1 MDQMQDQVLEEFL
14 QVEEVDLFQVKR
26 VAQVVEQTDLLMQ
39 QELQE

>member
-14 QVEEVDLFQVKR
+14 QVEEVDLCQVKR